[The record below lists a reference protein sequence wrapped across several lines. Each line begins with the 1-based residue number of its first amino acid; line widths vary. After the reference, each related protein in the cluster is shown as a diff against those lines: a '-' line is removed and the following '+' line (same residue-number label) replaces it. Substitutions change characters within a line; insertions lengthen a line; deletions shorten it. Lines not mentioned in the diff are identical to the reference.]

1 MSKHII
7 HQLPRV
13 FGLDLF
19 RSVAII
25 LVTIVHSATLITNY
39 FNEFPFIPLPDGVDL
54 FFVLSGFL
62 IGGILIETIQQQEG
76 LSWETLKLFLKR
88 RWLRTLP
95 NYFLFLGIN
104 VLLISFGLIN
114 GSLNKFLLTYFV
126 FFQNFHVPFDFLFWE
141 SWSLSVEEWFYLLFP
156 LLVFFMLKLKSS
168 QISTKTIILSIIL
181 CFLIIPFFIRWM
193 MSHHIENDAQRELFI
208 RKLVITRLDC
218 IAFGF
223 LGAFLKKHYL
233 YLWHKVRFLFL
244 FCGLGLLIL
253 LCTNYFAASQQFLNV
268 YYFSLIGL
276 SILFLLPFLDNL
288 HSTHKLLKPIE
299 TMSKISYSMYLIQ
312 IPLFQLFI
320 KFIPANSCGS
330 SIMRYFL
337 YWITLI
343 LFSFITYHYFEK
355 YFLKLRK

>member
-1 MSKHII
+1 MSTSAI

-13 FGLDLF
+13 FGLDLL

-25 LVTIVHSATLITNY
+25 LVTIAHSATLISNY

-62 IGGILIETIQQQEG
+62 IGSILIETIQQQDG
-76 LSWETLKLFLKR
+76 LSWETLKQFLKR

-114 GSLNKFLLTYFV
+114 GSLNKYLLTYFV
-126 FFQNFHVPFDFLFWE
+126 FFQNFYVPFDFLFWE

-168 QISTKTIILSIIL
+168 QISAKAIILSTIL

-208 RKLVITRLDC
+208 RKLVVTRLDC

-233 YLWHKVRFLFL
+233 YFWYKARFVFL
-244 FCGLGLLIL
+244 FCGLGLLVL
-253 LCTNYFAASQQFLNV
+253 LCTNYFGASQQFLNV

-288 HSTHKLLKPIE
+288 HSTHQLLKPIE

-320 KFIPANSCGS
+320 KFIPANSCGA
-330 SIMRYFL
+330 SIMRYIL
-337 YWITLI
+337 YWIILT